1 MASSPFTSRQQLRWL
16 AVLGAAAGL
25 SACGGSG
32 SGASAD
38 SGTLRLAMTDSPAC
52 GYDHVWVT
60 VTKIRVNTS
69 STASDSDA
77 GWQELVVPN
86 PRKVDLLSL
95 TNGVLQELGS
105 TPLPAGR
112 YEQVRLLLSD
122 APLANSV
129 VPSGSGQELALR
141 TPSAQQSGYKL
152 QAKFEVVGG
161 QVADL
166 VLDLDA
172 CRSVVQAGQSGQY
185 NLKPVVAV
193 TPRLTTQIEGY
204 VDPALAATAVV
215 STRDPDQQLR
225 ATVPDPVTGRFV
237 LAYLPE
243 NTQYTVVVTAP
254 GRSTA
259 AVTSVP
265 VSVASGRTVL
275 NSASDPISP
284 PSSAS
289 AVLSGQ
295 VSDSTAAPVSGA
307 TVRAQQDLS
316 SGQRLDVAWTTADPQ
331 TGQYSLSL
339 PTLAPQRATY
349 TSSSSLSFS
358 ADSAVAGRYLVNAS
372 SDAGGTQSTDPSL
385 TLGATDTAASKNL
398 TLVP

>member
-1 MASSPFTSRQQLRWL
+1 MALTPLFFSTRLRSL
-16 AVLGAAAGL
+16 GMLGAAIGL
-25 SACGGSG
+25 SACGGG
-32 SGASAD
+32 STSAD

-60 VTKIRVNTS
+60 VTKIRVHTS

-77 GWQELVVPN
+77 GWQELLVAS

-95 TNGVLQELGS
+95 NNGVLQELGS

-112 YEQVRLLLSD
+112 YEQVRLVLSD
-122 APLANSV
+122 GALANSV

-141 TPSAQQSGYKL
+141 TPSAAQSGYKL
-152 QAKFEVVGG
+152 LAKFEVLGR

-185 NLKPVVAV
+185 ILKPVVAV

-204 VDPALAATAVV
+204 VDPALAPGAVV
-215 STRDPDQQLR
+215 STRDPEQQLR
-225 ATVPDPVTGRFV
+225 ATVPDPLTGRFV

-243 NTQYTVVVTAP
+243 STQYTVVVSAP

-265 VSVASGRTVL
+265 VSLASGRTVL
-275 NSASDPISP
+275 NSASNPLSP
-284 PSSAS
+284 PASAS
-289 AVLSGQ
+289 AVVSGV
-295 VSDSTAAPVSGA
+295 VSGSTGQPIGGA

-331 TGQYSLSL
+331 SGQYSLSL
-339 PTLAPQRATY
+339 PTSAPQRASY
-349 TSSSSLSFS
+349 AASGLLSFS
-358 ADSAVAGRYLVNAS
+358 ADAAAAGRYLLDAS
-372 SDAGGTQSTDPSL
+372 SDSAGAQSTDPSL
-385 TLGATDTAASKNL
+385 TLGANDSAATKNL
-398 TLVP
+398 TLAP